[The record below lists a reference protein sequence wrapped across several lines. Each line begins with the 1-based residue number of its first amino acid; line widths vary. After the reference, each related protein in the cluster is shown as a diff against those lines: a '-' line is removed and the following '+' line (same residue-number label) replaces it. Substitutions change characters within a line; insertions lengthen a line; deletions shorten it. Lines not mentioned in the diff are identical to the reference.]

1 MNVTLCPPYL
11 LQTLCG
17 RSSSSAALACLLGLG
32 GAGGSGGLLGAVG
45 VGHSG
50 SLLGTDAAS
59 CPCWNR
65 RACGGKLVAGSTA
78 AGNGSSSGSG
88 FCRICAM
95 ASLAGLAR
103 AGSAAASA
111 FACLLI

>member
-45 VGHSG
+45 VGHGG
-50 SLLGTDAAS
+50 SLPGTAAAS
-59 CPCWNR
+59 RPGWNK
-65 RACGGKLVAGSTA
+65 RACGDKLVAGSTA
-78 AGNGSSSGSG
+78 CGASSGS
-88 FCRICAM
+88 
-95 ASLAGLAR
+95 SLSLGV
-103 AGSAAASA
+103 GP
-111 FACLLI
+111 